1 VRQVGLV
8 RGGGQERR
16 NNVRLLSYNIRRGG
30 AGREAALASVICTVS
45 PDVVVL
51 EEATRPDV
59 VERLAR
65 DTGMR
70 HWSSKAGKSLAFMS
84 RDSVSSFAAHRPP
97 ISRHAFLEIVPATTS
112 WRVFGVHLSAVHAAW
127 TERRRLFELR
137 ALLRTVAAHQAGP
150 HILIG
155 DFNTV
160 APGDIFDVRRLP
172 RRLRALVWLSGGH
185 IRWRTIATV
194 LAAGYVD
201 SFRQLHPDDLGY
213 TLPTPDPHVRLDYA
227 FVPGAFVR
235 HVRSCEIVRTPDV
248 ASASD
253 HFPLL
258 VDVEEP

>member
-1 VRQVGLV
+1 VGLV
-8 RGGGQERR
+8 RGVGQERR
-16 NNVRLLSYNIRRGG
+16 NSVRLLSYNIRRGG

>member
-1 VRQVGLV
+1 VGRVRRVTSIETIG
-8 RGGGQERR
+8 
-16 NNVRLLSYNIRRGG
+16 NVRILSYNIRRGG
-30 AGREAALASVICTVS
+30 AGREAPLASVIRTVN

-59 VERLAR
+59 VERLAH

-70 HWSSKAGKSLAFMS
+70 HWSSKPGKSLAFMS
-84 RDSVSSFAAHRPP
+84 RESVASFAAYRPP

-127 TERRRLFELR
+127 TERRRQFELR
-137 ALLRTVAAHQAGP
+137 ALLRAVAIHQPGP

-160 APGDIFDVRRLP
+160 APGDMFDVRRLP

-201 SFRQLHPDDLGY
+201 SFRRLHPDDLGY

-227 FVPGAFVR
+227 FVPGAFAE

-248 ASASD
+248 ANASD

-258 VDVEEP
+258 LEVAEP

>member
-1 VRQVGLV
+1 MRI
-8 RGGGQERR
+8 
-16 NNVRLLSYNIRRGG
+16 LSYNIRRGG
-30 AGREAALASVICTVS
+30 AGREEPLAAVIRTVN

-59 VERLAR
+59 DERLAH

-70 HWSSKAGKSLAFMS
+70 HWASKAGKSLAFMS
-84 RDSVSSFAAHRPP
+84 RDSVASFAAYRPP

-127 TERRRLFELR
+127 TERRRLLELR
-137 ALLRTVAAHQAGP
+137 ALLRAVATHQAGP

-172 RRLRALVWLSGGH
+172 TRLRALVWLSGGH

-194 LAAGYVD
+194 LAAGYID
-201 SFRQLHPDDLGY
+201 SFRQLHPDELGC

-227 FVPGAFVR
+227 FVPGAFAQ
-235 HVRSCEIVRTPDV
+235 HVRLCEIVRTPDV

-258 VDVEEP
+258 LEVAEP

>member
-1 VRQVGLV
+1 MRI
-8 RGGGQERR
+8 
-16 NNVRLLSYNIRRGG
+16 LSYNIRRGG
-30 AGREAALASVICTVS
+30 LGREAPLASVIRTVN

-59 VERLAR
+59 VERLAHA
-65 DTGMR
+65 TAMR
-70 HWSSKAGKSLAFMS
+70 HWSSRAGKSLAFMS
-84 RDSVSSFAAHRPP
+84 RESVASFAAYRPP

-137 ALLRTVAAHQAGP
+137 ALLRAVGTHHPGP

-227 FVPGAFVR
+227 FVPGAFAA
-235 HVRSCEIVRTPDV
+235 HVQSCEIVRTPDV

-258 VDVEEP
+258 LEVAEP